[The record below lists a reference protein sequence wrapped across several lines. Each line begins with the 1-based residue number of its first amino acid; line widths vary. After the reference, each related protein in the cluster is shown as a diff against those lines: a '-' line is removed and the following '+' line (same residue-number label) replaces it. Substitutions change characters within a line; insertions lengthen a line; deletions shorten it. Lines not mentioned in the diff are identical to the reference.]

1 MLLVLRRE
9 FTQNSCHL
17 PCY

>member
-1 MLLVLRRE
+1 MLLVLRRK